1 MRDDSPDPYKHPYL
15 PLPLSLP
22 LCFNQTR
29 LSHSFALLRT
39 CAVQVI
45 QAKKHWAIAQEAL
58 GIRSI
63 VQSGD
68 KDVLDMLAIAKD
80 VGHGNEDV
88 QVASRE

>member
-1 MRDDSPDPYKHPYL
+1 
-15 PLPLSLP
+15 
-22 LCFNQTR
+22 
-29 LSHSFALLRT
+29 
-39 CAVQVI
+39 VQVI

-68 KDVLDMLAIAKD
+68 KDVLAMLAIAKD